1 MREDPPTLFGKPIV
15 FTGSLESSRHRFEK
29 IDLDPVT
36 MIAKLNAWDAD
47 GWEYVQGFPALQMSR
62 VAGVPMKPNVL
73 CLLRRRSELPTA
85 VQQERMACAAA
96 MCAGCKQNL
105 PYDEEHGVHIE
116 PEGTA
121 FCRAIRIR
129 ERMDQ

>member
-1 MREDPPTLFGKPIV
+1 M
-15 FTGSLESSRHRFEK
+15 HRFEK

-36 MIAKLNAWDAD
+36 MIPRLNAWEAD
-47 GWEYVQGFPALQMSR
+47 GWEYVQGFPGAEMSR
-62 VAGVPMKPNVL
+62 VACVPMKPTVL

-96 MCAGCKQNL
+96 ICGGCSKRL
-105 PYDEEHGVHIE
+105 PYDDAHGVHIE
-116 PEGTA
+116 PDGTSGL
-121 FCRAIRIR
+121 CHAISIR